1 MYYFVTFSEN
11 YADEFDLWSAALM
24 TRSEFDYYMS
34 LLEKVDY
41 IMRVT
46 DEPFEFYFGTNQFL
60 LFDYFRDLDRA
71 ITVTAI
77 SDDTAEIMKRV
88 MFYGGNCLPNFL
100 TTDDL
105 EAWVWRFPDD
115 IFDDDIFDDDIFDDE
130 DEDDDEG
137 AEWE

>member
-24 TRSEFDYYMS
+24 TQSEVDCYMN
-34 LLEKVDY
+34 LLEKVDH
-41 IMRVT
+41 IMRIT
-46 DEPFEFYFGTNQFL
+46 DEPFEFYFGTNEFL

-71 ITVTAI
+71 ITVTAV
-77 SDDTAEIMKRV
+77 SDDVAEIMKRV

-100 TTDDL
+100 TIDDL
-105 EAWVWRFPDD
+105 DTWVGRFPDD
-115 IFDDDIFDDDIFDDE
+115 FWDDE
-130 DEDDDEG
+130 DNEDDGE

>member
-1 MYYFVTFSEN
+1 MYYFVTFSDN

-24 TRSEFDYYMS
+24 TQSEFDCYMD
-34 LLEKVDY
+34 LLEKVDH

-46 DEPFEFYFGTNQFL
+46 DEPFEFYFGTNEFL

-71 ITVTAI
+71 ITVTAV

-100 TTDDL
+100 TIDDL
-105 EAWVWRFPDD
+105 DAWVGRFPDD
-115 IFDDDIFDDDIFDDE
+115 LWDDE
-130 DEDDDEG
+130 DEDDEG

>member
-1 MYYFVTFSEN
+1 MQYFVVFSEN

-24 TRSEFDYYMS
+24 TQSEFDCYTD
-34 LLEKVDY
+34 LLEKVNH
-41 IMRVT
+41 IMRIT
-46 DEPFEFYFGTNQFL
+46 DEPFEFYFGTNEFL

-77 SDDTAEIMKRV
+77 SDDVAEIMKRV

-100 TTDDL
+100 TIDDL
-105 EAWVWRFPDD
+105 DAWVGRFPDD
-115 IFDDDIFDDDIFDDE
+115 LWDDE